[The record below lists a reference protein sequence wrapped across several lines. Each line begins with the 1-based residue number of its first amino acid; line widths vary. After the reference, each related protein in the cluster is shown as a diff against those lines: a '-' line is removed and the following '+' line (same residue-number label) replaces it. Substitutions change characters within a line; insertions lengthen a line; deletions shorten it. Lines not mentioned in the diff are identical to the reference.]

1 MKKRVLSMLM
11 TLALCLT
18 LFPAPAWAAED
29 APEGGAIVQQE
40 QQEEISPA
48 VSEQAGTNEEENGS
62 EGDPQN
68 TGTPDAGG
76 AEDSKADAPESGED
90 ENAGNNADAAV
101 SAVQTM
107 IDALPT
113 VSELDGM
120 TADELDAAYDDI
132 QAAYDAYEA
141 LNAEQQA
148 QITGADFEALLGWF
162 NSQTAPLADVQPG
175 VHTHCVC
182 GKDSS
187 TTVNG
192 HTHST
197 NTEWKAADSLPG
209 TAGSYYLTQSVTADW
224 TVPTGEV
231 NLCLNG
237 QTISGSITVGS
248 GATLTLTDCSG
259 NGKVQGEVTVNGGKF
274 ELYSGTITGGVQVG
288 IKGGTYQ
295 TGSSFT
301 MYGGA
306 ITGNEDYGGVFLV
319 GTTNHIDPP
328 SFTMHGGTISDNTAG
343 ASDGGGGGV
352 YVGEKCSFT
361 MDGGTITGNTATAGN
376 GGGIYIH
383 FNAGNVSISN
393 ATITGNKASATGDTR
408 YGHGGGIYSERGV
421 TVKNVTITGNNS
433 TFAGGGIYGKG
444 AITLTDAT
452 VTDNNQYDVYY
463 DGTESTNPKLTV
475 SGSVKAGYYANY
487 DWKLPILVSGA
498 LSEDSVIRVGV
509 REGINP
515 GAIAEPASGVTL
527 SAENF
532 KADAADSVTSL
543 GNDGKVYLVPCT
555 HEMDDTGYTCKKC
568 KTQFDAR
575 VGDSAYYKTLTDA
588 FNAARGSTVTLL
600 RNVTLT
606 GNCSS
611 ENYSATLDLNG
622 KTVSTENKYIHV
634 GGGNKSNTLTVKDSS
649 KGGGTQALN
658 VKFSVGSNGTLA
670 VDDSYTGEI
679 SRVEL
684 QAGGALERFGGKI
697 GELVLSNAAYGSTST
712 GYGLK
717 LWKGNPNACTI
728 GKITDNTKSKSL
740 TVNDLLGTD
749 YAKCELYGEKDSVW
763 SIVPKTEKISELTGY
778 TAYKV
783 QFTECVHQCAD
794 DSNPVCSVCH
804 KDLYTKVTAKAADG
818 TTKTAYFT
826 EDSALENGYV
836 EAIQTLNGWSNEG
849 CTEPTLTLLRDMYAF
864 GTSMPLTGT
873 LTLKGGTHTAK
884 NVTVAKNADVTFASG
899 SYRGATINGTATV
912 KEDVTF
918 TSTVTVN
925 GTLNAKGGT
934 FDGPVEFNGSSTA
947 NISGG
952 SFNNEKKYGGVE
964 FDYNVTGTISGGT
977 FVFADF
983 YTTKVKLSGGTFT
996 MIKTNGDRKLADLLA
1011 EGAAYY
1017 GASDNQAVTNDR
1029 VNTLENVKVVSHT
1042 HNGGK
1047 DGNGTCSICGKQMAA
1062 SLTVGGTTSWYT
1074 AFATAIE
1081 AANAADGAKTITLY
1095 QDVNGYVDGH
1105 STTYELT
1112 RGPVTLATGGKTV
1125 TRANLTAKG
1134 ISLTVTGS
1142 NGDFNVTVDGKDAE
1156 LTVNDGNTKLA
1167 IVTAQNGGKLSLS
1180 NGTFSRVAVK
1190 DDGSSASLSGGSYG
1204 EITSDTGYVKPYALL
1219 AKGYAY
1225 KRTRDNQWLPNANS
1239 ISEKVTVEKAPFVV
1253 EKIYPNSDTNYTGNS
1268 AFATD
1273 GNITLTAVI
1282 ASEPETEDVTYY
1294 YWWEVFKESEN
1305 DWTTSFKKVNTATH
1319 TGGQSKTLT
1328 ISGLPVD
1335 KSYQYHI
1342 FVQCSNGYNCYS
1354 EPFTVTQHQHS
1365 WTYTASGATI
1375 TAKCTAEGCYLTD
1388 GNGGS
1393 VTIAAPAE
1401 LTYSGEGKPAT
1412 VTASSD
1418 WQGPAVSEIT
1428 ISYIKTGMYGP
1439 EALEN
1444 GALPTKAGEYTA
1456 SITVGEGNKA
1466 ATASVKYTIQKANP
1480 VVTEWPTLSAPVYV
1494 NSEATLTGG
1503 SGEGTFDFKAGAAKS
1518 WDSAGR
1524 KTTTIV
1530 FIPTYTNNYNELT
1543 KDYPVTVVKRTV
1555 KNCNTLVGITDKP
1568 CGTAQDE
1575 LGLPGTVTI
1584 TTVDGKTFNDI
1595 PVTWSGYNPN
1605 TLEEQ
1610 TLTGTLDLTSIAGE
1624 VEQPSTPVTA
1634 QIKVKLTQKN
1644 FSGISPEPYDGVYD
1658 GNAHGIT
1665 LTGVPS
1671 GATVKYGT
1679 SVNSCTLDSL
1689 TYTDFTDG
1697 PEFVYYKVSQPGYAD
1712 ASGSAWVNI
1721 TKRPLTVT
1729 GITAKDKVYDGN
1741 TNVVLDY
1748 SAVTLGGVLK
1758 NDTLTVTATGTL
1770 ESAGVGERKVTISDL
1785 TLGGAS
1791 AANYVLAESG
1801 NQTETTA
1808 TITAK
1813 EVNVTIIPNGGTYG
1827 SVVAAAAKL
1836 TGAVDGENV
1845 PVTLTYTG
1853 NGYNDT
1859 AVPVNAGSY
1868 TVTASIANSNYT
1880 LTGKTTA
1887 NFVIAPKTVT
1897 VSGIT
1902 AKDKVYDGTTNADIS
1917 SVTFDGVTLNRGTD
1931 YTVTASFDDAGVGN
1945 GKNVTATVTLTEQAA
1960 KNYALKQSIFHTTGN
1975 ITKAAAPDFAK
1986 ETTLAIV
1993 NGYKKT
1999 YTVTLPALPTLE
2011 TPKEYG
2017 APTYELG
2024 EIKLNGGYYTSG
2036 AKVENGKLTLP
2047 IQKNDVGTTG
2057 SVGTVTVV
2065 IKSTNYEDITLTV
2078 NVSAKNKLTPVL
2090 AGTLTLTPT
2099 KITYGEPLSKIKITG
2114 KMKDPTTEKE
2124 VKGTFAW
2131 EDGTI
2136 KPDANDSYV
2145 AGWIFTPAGG
2155 YEEYATVTGK
2165 ATVEVAPKSIEGAT
2179 ITLEKREFTYNA
2191 AEQSPKITGVTLN
2204 GWSKTITTY
2213 DIVSG
2218 DKAINANDSIT
2229 LTIEGTGNY
2238 TGTATVEWKIIPAE
2252 LTVSVQSVTKEYDG
2266 TTNATVTP
2274 SFNGL
2279 QGKDTLTAE
2288 DYSVTAAFKDAKVG
2302 YKKPVTGKV
2311 TLNQTDTAKNYLL
2324 KNDGTFSTGEGTIKK
2339 AAAPTVPPVELTIYN
2354 GVQKDYFVDLP
2365 PLPELGEGKSYG
2377 KVNYNKTHTINLS
2390 KGYTAQSEVVADS
2403 ENLNTLRLLLHM
2415 TQTGSLTGEIGTVT
2429 IPVTTSNYQDIN
2441 LTVKVKAVNQTLPE
2455 KVGTVSADAITYG
2468 QTLSAST
2475 ITGTMQDPA
2484 TGVAVNGTFTWD
2496 TPAVKL
2502 NADSHDAKWTFT
2514 PDKSYGGKYTTNT
2527 GTATVTVNRKTVTV
2541 SGITANDKV
2550 YDGTTNAKLNFSNA
2564 KFAGILENDT
2574 LTVTAK
2580 GVFEKPDI
2588 GKQKVTISDLTL
2600 GGASTAN
2607 YVLAESGNQSETTAT
2622 ITAKEVTITIT
2633 PNGGTYGSV
2642 VAATAKL
2649 TGAVDGKNVPVTLTY
2664 TGNGY
2669 NDTAVPV
2676 NAGSYTV
2683 TASIAN
2689 SNYTLT
2695 GKTTADFVITPKA
2708 VTVTGITANDK
2719 VYDGTTNATLDCS
2732 NAKFG
2737 GVLENDTLT
2746 VTAKGMFEKAD
2757 VGEQK
2762 VTISDLTLDGNSAN
2776 NYVLAESGNQTET
2789 TATITAE
2796 QITVSIKPN
2805 GGTYGETITPATVT
2819 ANGVVGEDA
2828 PKITLTYTGTAND
2841 GTEYTGTTPPTKAG
2855 TYTITA
2861 TITDPNYKLDA
2872 DTATAEFTVAKRSAT
2887 VTPDNK
2893 SKVYEEK
2900 DPELTY
2906 KVSGVLDSET
2916 LEGITLARAK
2926 GENAGKYAITA
2937 TADAGANPN
2946 YAVTFAEGTFTIEL
2960 KSIKGA
2966 TVVLGKGLAANGAE
2980 QTQTVEKVL
2989 LGDKEIPADSY
3000 TVAGNTATTPGS
3012 HTLTITAK
3020 GNYTGTVEQTYVII
3034 PAKAESAPGEDITI
3048 GSGKVKVVVKSEGTV
3063 PPATLLTNKAEL
3075 LAMLVDSGDITA
3087 DELAQIAD
3095 GASVDIVLTVK
3106 EANVSAEIKTAMAQ
3120 AAKDY
3125 TIGQY
3130 FDISLFKYMT
3140 VNGKQQDG
3148 AALHTTKNAL
3158 PISVVVPDALVNT
3171 DSTVNRT
3178 YCIVR
3183 NHEGTITVLDAAF
3196 DAAGKTL
3203 TFKTDRFSIYAI
3215 AYKDTA
3221 VPSSGSN
3228 PGSNNSSNDSET
3240 KKNEVAAPTPAP
3252 TPASTSKPST
3262 ITAMPQTGDTSN
3274 PTLYVVLL
3282 VVSLLGL
3289 AVVFVCKRRNNK

>member
-18 LFPAPAWAAED
+18 LLPTPAWAAED
-29 APEGGAIVQQE
+29 APEGGVIVQQE

-76 AEDSKADAPESGED
+76 AEDSKADAPENGED

-120 TADELDAAYDDI
+120 TAGELDAAYNDI

-162 NSQTAPLADVQPG
+162 NSQTAPLADAKSG

-192 HTHST
+192 HTHNTGTTWTAT
-197 NTEWKAADSLPG
+197 NALPS
-209 TAGSYYLTQSVTADW
+209 TAGSYYLTQSVSENW
-224 TVPTGEV
+224 TVPTDGEV
-231 NLCLNG
+231 TLCLNG
-237 QTISGSITVGS
+237 QTINGKITVGD

-288 IKGGTYQ
+288 MKGGSYN
-295 TGSSFT
+295 TGSAFT

-383 FNAGNVSISN
+383 FNAGTVSISN

-433 TFAGGGIYGKG
+433 TFEGGGIYGKG

-452 VTDNNQYDVYY
+452 VTDNSQYDVYY
-463 DGTESTNPKLTV
+463 DGRESNTPELTI

-568 KTQFDAR
+568 HTQFDAR
-575 VGDSAYYKTLTDA
+575 VGDSAYYQTLTKA
-588 FNAARGSTVTLL
+588 FDAARGSTVTLL
-600 RNVTLT
+600 RDVTLT

-611 ENYSATLDLNG
+611 DTYSATLDLNG

-749 YAKCELYGEKDSVW
+749 YAKCELYGEKDDAW

-804 KDLYTKVTAKAADG
+804 KDLYTKITAKAADG

-849 CTEPTLTLLRDMYAF
+849 CTEPTLTLLRDMPY
-864 GTSMPLTGT
+864 GTSITLTGT
-873 LTLKGGTHTAK
+873 LTLEGGTHTAS
-884 NVTVAKNADVTFASG
+884 NVTVAENANVTFASG
-899 SYRGATINGTATV
+899 SYSGATINGTATV
-912 KEDVTF
+912 ETGVTF
-918 TSTVTVN
+918 TAASVTVN
-925 GTLNAKGGT
+925 GTLNAKGGI
-934 FDGPVEFNGSSTA
+934 FNGPVKFNGSSTA

-952 SFNNEKKYGGVE
+952 SFNCEKKYGGVE
-964 FDYNVTGTISGGT
+964 FGYNVTGTISGGM
-977 FVFADF
+977 FAFADF

-996 MIKTNGDRKLADLLA
+996 IIKTNGDRKLADLLA

-1017 GASDNQAVTNDR
+1017 GASDNQAVTNDS

-1042 HNGGK
+1042 HNGGT
-1047 DGNGTCSICGKQMAA
+1047 DGKGICSICGKQMAA
-1062 SLTVGGTTSWYT
+1062 SLTVGDKTSWYA

-1081 AANAADGAKTITLY
+1081 AANAADGEKTITLY
-1095 QDVNGYVDGH
+1095 QDVNGYADGH

-1125 TRANLTAKG
+1125 TRVNLIAKG

-1142 NGDFNVTVDGKDAE
+1142 NGGFYVTVDGKDAE
-1156 LTVNDGNTKLA
+1156 LTVNDKDTKLA
-1167 IVTAQNGGKLSLS
+1167 IVTAKNGGKLSLS
-1180 NGTFSRVAVK
+1180 NGTFSRVDVMN
-1190 DDGSSASLSGGSYG
+1190 DGSSASLSGGSYG
-1204 EITSDTGYVKPYALL
+1204 EITSGNDYVKPYALL

-1225 KRTRDNQWLPNANS
+1225 KKEDNTWVSNANIGLS
-1239 ISEKVTVEKAPFVV
+1239 KVTVEKAPFAV
-1253 EKIYPNSDTNYTGNS
+1253 EKIYPNRDTNYTGNS

-1282 ASEPETEDVTYY
+1282 APETQGVTYY
-1294 YWWEVFKESEN
+1294 YWWELFDESDN
-1305 DWTTSFKKVNTATH
+1305 DWTTHFGDVNTATH
-1319 TGGQSKTLT
+1319 TGEKSKTLT
-1328 ISGLPVD
+1328 ISGLPTD

-1342 FVQCSNGYNCYS
+1342 FVQCSNGYQCYS

-1393 VTIAAPAE
+1393 VTIAAPTE

-1418 WQGPAVSEIT
+1418 WQGPAASGIT
-1428 ISYIKTGMYGP
+1428 ISYIKTGKYGP
-1439 EALEN
+1439 EKLEN
-1444 GALPTKAGEYTA
+1444 DALPTKAGEYTA

-1480 VVTEWPTLSAPVYV
+1480 VVTKWPSLSAPVYV

-1503 SGEGTFDFKAGAAKS
+1503 NGEGTFDFKAGAAKS
-1518 WDSAGR
+1518 WDSAGS

-1530 FIPTYTNNYNELT
+1530 FTPTYTNNYNELT
-1543 KDYPVTVVKRTV
+1543 KNYTVTVVKRTV
-1555 KNCNTLVGITDKP
+1555 KSCNTPAGIMDKP
-1568 CGTAQDE
+1568 YGTAQEE

-1584 TTVDGKTFNDI
+1584 TTEDGKTFEI
-1595 PVTWSGYNPN
+1595 PVAWNGYDPN

-1610 TLTGTLDLTSIAGE
+1610 TLTGTLDLTSIADE
-1624 VEQPSTPVTA
+1624 VKQPSTPVTA
-1634 QIKVKLTQKN
+1634 QIKVKLTQKH

-1679 SVNSCTLDSL
+1679 SVNSCTKDSL

-1697 PEFVYYKVSQPGYAD
+1697 PKFVFYKVSQSGYAD
-1712 ASGSAWVNI
+1712 ASGNAWVNI

-1741 TNVVLDY
+1741 TDAVLDY
-1748 SAVTLGGVLK
+1748 SAVTLGGVLT
-1758 NDTLTVTATGTL
+1758 NDALTVTATGRL
-1770 ESAGVGERKVTISDL
+1770 ESAGVGEQKVTISDL
-1785 TLGGAS
+1785 TLDGDS

-1801 NQTETTA
+1801 NQSETTA
-1808 TITAK
+1808 NITARKVAVTIT
-1813 EVNVTIIPNGGTYG
+1813 PNGGTYG

-1868 TVTASIANSNYT
+1868 TVTASIADSNYT
-1880 LTGKTTA
+1880 LTGNTTA
-1887 NFVIAPKTVT
+1887 DFVITPKAVT

-1902 AKDKVYDGTTNADIS
+1902 ANDKVYDGTTNADIS
-1917 SVTFDGVTLNRGTD
+1917 SVTFDNVTLNRGTD

-1945 GKNVTATVTLTEQAA
+1945 GKSITATVTLTEQAA
-1960 KNYALKQSIFHTTGN
+1960 KNYALEQSNFSTTGN
-1975 ITKAAAPDFAK
+1975 ITKAAAPGSGLRPAVTVINNLAK
-1986 ETTLAIV
+1986 TYEMVLSNDYLPELSSPCEYGNVSYSLGGTQLAD
-1993 NGYKKT
+1993 GYKN
-1999 YTVTLPALPTLE
+1999 VVQAE
-2011 TPKEYG
+2011 VVE
-2017 APTYELG
+2017 
-2024 EIKLNGGYYTSG
+2024 
-2036 AKVENGKLTLP
+2036 ENGQYKLKLTVP
-2047 IQKNDVGTTG
+2047 AVDYNRVG
-2057 SVGTVTVV
+2057 SVGTLWLYV
-2065 IKSTNYEDITLTV
+2065 SSDNYQDFSLDIGV
-2078 NVSAKNKLTPVL
+2078 KAKNKDVPVPD
-2090 AGTLTLTPT
+2090 GTISASD
-2099 KITYGEPLSKIKITG
+2099 ITYGQALNDSKIAG
-2114 KMKDPTTEKE
+2114 KMKAGGKAID
-2124 VKGTFAW
+2124 GTFTW
-2131 EDGTI
+2131 TNGTF
-2136 KPDANDSYV
+2136 KPA
-2145 AGWIFTPAGG
+2145 AGDYPASWTFTPAKGF
-2155 YEEYATVTGK
+2155 EEYAT
-2165 ATVEVAPKSIEGAT
+2165 A
-2179 ITLEKREFTYNA
+2179 
-2191 AEQSPKITGVTLN
+2191 
-2204 GWSKTITTY
+2204 
-2213 DIVSG
+2213 
-2218 DKAINANDSIT
+2218 
-2229 LTIEGTGNY
+2229 
-2238 TGTATVEWKIIPAE
+2238 
-2252 LTVSVQSVTKEYDG
+2252 
-2266 TTNATVTP
+2266 
-2274 SFNGL
+2274 
-2279 QGKDTLTAE
+2279 
-2288 DYSVTAAFKDAKVG
+2288 
-2302 YKKPVTGKV
+2302 
-2311 TLNQTDTAKNYLL
+2311 
-2324 KNDGTFSTGEGTIKK
+2324 
-2339 AAAPTVPPVELTIYN
+2339 
-2354 GVQKDYFVDLP
+2354 
-2365 PLPELGEGKSYG
+2365 
-2377 KVNYNKTHTINLS
+2377 
-2390 KGYTAQSEVVADS
+2390 
-2403 ENLNTLRLLLHM
+2403 
-2415 TQTGSLTGEIGTVT
+2415 
-2429 IPVTTSNYQDIN
+2429 
-2441 LTVKVKAVNQTLPE
+2441 
-2455 KVGTVSADAITYG
+2455 
-2468 QTLSAST
+2468 
-2475 ITGTMQDPA
+2475 
-2484 TGVAVNGTFTWD
+2484 
-2496 TPAVKL
+2496 
-2502 NADSHDAKWTFT
+2502 
-2514 PDKSYGGKYTTNT
+2514 T
-2527 GTATVTVNRKTVTV
+2527 GTATVTVDPKAVTV
-2541 SGITANDKV
+2541 SGITANGKV
-2550 YDGTTNAKLNFSNA
+2550 YDGTTNAVLDYSNA
-2564 KFAGILENDT
+2564 QFDGILENDK
-2574 LTVTAK
+2574 LTVAAK
-2580 GVFEKPDI
+2580 GVFEKAEA
-2588 GKQKVTISDLTL
+2588 GKQNVAISDLTL
-2600 GGASTAN
+2600 
-2607 YVLAESGNQSETTAT
+2607 V
-2622 ITAKEVTITIT
+2622 
-2633 PNGGTYGSV
+2633 
-2642 VAATAKL
+2642 
-2649 TGAVDGKNVPVTLTY
+2649 
-2664 TGNGY
+2664 
-2669 NDTAVPV
+2669 
-2676 NAGSYTV
+2676 
-2683 TASIAN
+2683 
-2689 SNYTLT
+2689 
-2695 GKTTADFVITPKA
+2695 
-2708 VTVTGITANDK
+2708 
-2719 VYDGTTNATLDCS
+2719 
-2732 NAKFG
+2732 
-2737 GVLENDTLT
+2737 
-2746 VTAKGMFEKAD
+2746 
-2757 VGEQK
+2757 
-2762 VTISDLTLDGNSAN
+2762 GNSAN
-2776 NYVLAESGNQTET
+2776 NYVLAESGNQTRT
-2789 TATITAE
+2789 TATI
-2796 QITVSIKPN
+2796 
-2805 GGTYGETITPATVT
+2805 
-2819 ANGVVGEDA
+2819 
-2828 PKITLTYTGTAND
+2828 
-2841 GTEYTGTTPPTKAG
+2841 
-2855 TYTITA
+2855 
-2861 TITDPNYKLDA
+2861 DP
-2872 DTATAEFTVAKRSAT
+2872 
-2887 VTPDNK
+2887 
-2893 SKVYEEK
+2893 
-2900 DPELTY
+2900 
-2906 KVSGVLDSET
+2906 
-2916 LEGITLARAK
+2916 
-2926 GENAGKYAITA
+2926 
-2937 TADAGANPN
+2937 
-2946 YAVTFAEGTFTIEL
+2946 
-2960 KSIKGA
+2960 KSIDGA
-2966 TVVLGKGLAANGAE
+2966 TVVLGKGLIANGAE

-2989 LGDKEIPADSY
+2989 LDGKELPANSY
-3000 TVAGNTATTPGS
+3000 TVAGNTATAPGS

-3034 PAKAESAPGEDITI
+3034 PAKAEDAPGEEIAI
-3048 GSGKVKVVVKSEGTV
+3048 GSGEVKVVVKSEGTV

-3095 GASVDIVLTVK
+3095 GASVDIALTVK
-3106 EANVSAEIKTAMAQ
+3106 EANVSDEVKTAMAQ
-3120 AAKDY
+3120 AAKGY

-3130 FDISLFKYMT
+3130 LDISLFKYMT
-3140 VNGKQQDG
+3140 VNGNQQAG
-3148 AALHTTKNAL
+3148 VALHTIKDAL
-3158 PISVVVPDALVNT
+3158 TISVAVPDALINT
-3171 DSTVNRT
+3171 NSAVNRT

-3196 DAAGKTL
+3196 DAANKTL
-3203 TFKTDRFSIYAI
+3203 TFKTDRFSDYAI

-3228 PGSNNSSNDSET
+3228 PGSNNSSNGSET

-3282 VVSLLGL
+3282 VASLLGL
-3289 AVVFVCKRRNNK
+3289 AVVFVCKKRNDK

>member
-1 MKKRVLSMLM
+1 MKKRVLSMFM
-11 TLALCLT
+11 ALALCLT
-18 LFPAPAWAAED
+18 LLPAPVRAAED
-29 APEGGAIVQQE
+29 TPESGAIVQEE

-107 IDALPT
+107 IDALPI

-162 NSQTAPLADVQPG
+162 NSQTALLADAQSG
-175 VHTHCVC
+175 EHTHCVC
-182 GKDSS
+182 GKDSG

-192 HTHST
+192 HTHNNST
-197 NTEWKAADSLPG
+197 AWTAADSLPG
-209 TAGSYYLTQSVTADW
+209 TAGSYYLTQSVSSDW

-237 QTISGSITVGS
+237 QTINGKITVGS
-248 GATLTLTDCSG
+248 GATLTLTDCSDSG
-259 NGKVQGEVTVNGGKF
+259 RVQGEVLVNGGKL

-288 IKGGTYQ
+288 KKGADYQ

-433 TFAGGGIYGKG
+433 TFEGGGIYGKG

-804 KDLYTKVTAKAADG
+804 KDLYTKITAKAADG

-826 EDSALENGYV
+826 KDSALENGYV

-849 CTEPTLTLLRDMYAF
+849 CTEPTLTLLRDMPY
-864 GTSMPLTGT
+864 GTSITLTGT
-873 LTLKGGTHTAK
+873 LTLESGTHTAK
-884 NVTVAKNADVTFASG
+884 NVTVAENANVTFANG
-899 SYRGATINGTATV
+899 SYKGATINGTATV
-912 KEDVTF
+912 EAGVTF
-918 TSTVTVN
+918 TDASVTVN
-925 GTLNAKGGT
+925 GTLNVEGGT
-934 FDGPVEFNGSSTA
+934 FTGNVKFNGSSIA

-1029 VNTLENVKVVSHT
+1029 LNTLENVKVVSHT
-1042 HNGGK
+1042 HNGGT

-1062 SLTVGGTTSWYT
+1062 SLTVGDKTSWYA

-1081 AANAADGAKTITLY
+1081 AANAADGEKTITLY
-1095 QDVNGYVDGH
+1095 QDVNGYADGH

-1112 RGPVTLATGGKTV
+1112 HGPVTLATGGKTV
-1125 TRANLTAKG
+1125 TRVNLIAKG

-1225 KRTRDNQWLPNANS
+1225 KKTKDNQWLPNANS
-1239 ISEKVTVEKAPFVV
+1239 IPSEVTVEKAPFAV
-1253 EKIYPNSDTNYTGNS
+1253 EKIYPNSDTNYTENS

-1282 ASEPETEDVTYY
+1282 APKTEGVTYY
-1294 YWWEVFKESEN
+1294 YWWELFDESKK
-1305 DWTTSFKKVNTATH
+1305 DWTTKLNNVNTATH
-1319 TGGQSKTLT
+1319 TGGQSKTLS
-1328 ISGLPVD
+1328 ISNLPENS
-1335 KSYQYHI
+1335 SYQYR
-1342 FVQCSNGYNCYS
+1342 VDVWSNNGYQCYS
-1354 EPFTVTQHQHS
+1354 EPFTVTRHQHS
-1365 WTYTASGATI
+1365 WMYTASGATI

-1418 WQGPAVSEIT
+1418 WQGPAASEIT
-1428 ISYIKTGMYGP
+1428 ISYIKTGKYGP
-1439 EALEN
+1439 EKLEN
-1444 GALPTKAGEYTA
+1444 GALPTNAGEYTA
-1456 SITVGEGNKA
+1456 SITVGEGNNA

-1480 VVTEWPTLSAPVYV
+1480 VVTDWPTLSAPVYV

-1503 SGEGTFDFKAGAAKS
+1503 NGEGTFAFKADAAKF
-1518 WDSAGR
+1518 WDSAGS
-1524 KTTTIV
+1524 KTTTVV
-1530 FIPTYTNNYNELT
+1530 FTPTNTNNYNELT
-1543 KDYPVTVVKRTV
+1543 QDYNVTVVKRTV
-1555 KNCNTLVGITDKP
+1555 KSCNTPAGIMDKP
-1568 CGTAQDE
+1568 YGTALEE

-1584 TTVDGKTFNDI
+1584 TTVDGKTFDKI
-1595 PVTWSGYNPN
+1595 PVTWSGYDPN

-1610 TLTGTLDLTSIAGE
+1610 TLTGTLDLTSIADE

-1644 FSGISPEPYDGVYD
+1644 FSGISPVAYEGVYD
-1658 GNAHGIT
+1658 GSPHGIT

-1671 GATVKYGT
+1671 GAIVKYGE
-1679 SVNSCTLDSL
+1679 SADSCTQDSL
-1689 TYTDFTDG
+1689 TYTDFTNG
-1697 PEFVYYKVSQPGYAD
+1697 AKTVYYKVSQSGYAD
-1712 ASGSAWVNI
+1712 ASGSATVNI
-1721 TKRPLTVT
+1721 TKRPLTVSS
-1729 GITAKDKVYDGN
+1729 ITENKTYAYASGSDGKAIGVDIAGKLPVDKGTTTYTVAKTDTEQLLSEVTVDTAGN
-1741 TNVVLDY
+1741 
-1748 SAVTLGGVLK
+1748 
-1758 NDTLTVTATGTL
+1758 
-1770 ESAGVGERKVTISDL
+1770 
-1785 TLGGAS
+1785 
-1791 AANYVLAESG
+1791 
-1801 NQTETTA
+1801 
-1808 TITAK
+1808 
-1813 EVNVTIIPNGGTYG
+1813 
-1827 SVVAAAAKL
+1827 
-1836 TGAVDGENV
+1836 
-1845 PVTLTYTG
+1845 LTYKVNQVDSSKVG
-1853 NGYNDT
+1853 KT
-1859 AVPVNAGSY
+1859 AII
-1868 TVTASIANSNYT
+1868 TVTASMENYENVKYT
-1880 LTGKTTA
+1880 LTISITDKKTVEIKRGNTVSVDGSNVLTYGEKISKLTLGNTVFVEAGTDNMVEGILSWSNPDEIPATGTTQAGWVFKPTDSRHYAELTGTAAITVAKATPVIAEKPTAGALTYGQKLSDSTLTGGKAAYQTADGTEVTGTFAWKNSSSKPTAADSQKTEYDVIFTPSDTDNYNAVDMKIILTVNKAAKAPNMPEAAMEPAHSTKKVGDIILPEGWSWQEADKDTALADGVAVTANAFYTGTDKGNYETESVSITITRSECEHKNTEIINKKDATCSVEGYTGDTYCKDCGEKLDTGTTIEKKPHTVGTTA
-1887 NFVIAPKTVT
+1887 TCISKAVCSVCGENFGEVDATNHVHTTVKNRKEATCTQTGYAGDTCCTDCDKLLSTGKELAALGHDYKATVT
-1897 VSGIT
+1897 KQPTTTEEGIMT
-1902 AKDKVYDGTTNADIS
+1902 YTCTKCGHSYTQPIAKIKSDDSNKDNGSQNQKPQT
-1917 SVTFDGVTLNRGTD
+1917 GTD
-1931 YTVTASFDDAGVGN
+1931 NGNQNQKPQPDTGN
-1945 GKNVTATVTLTEQAA
+1945 GKDNGTSIKPYIKDDSGKEGWDVIKPQLEEA
-1960 KNYALKQSIFHTTGN
+1960 K
-1975 ITKAAAPDFAK
+1975 
-1986 ETTLAIV
+1986 
-1993 NGYKKT
+1993 
-1999 YTVTLPALPTLE
+1999 
-2011 TPKEYG
+2011 
-2017 APTYELG
+2017 
-2024 EIKLNGGYYTSG
+2024 SG
-2036 AKVENGKLTLP
+2036 
-2047 IQKNDVGTTG
+2047 D
-2057 SVGTVTVV
+2057 TVTVV
-2065 IKSTNYEDITLTV
+2065 MNGTTVVPKDVIDSIKGKDTTLVLDMGNGLSWKIYGKDITDATGDIDFDVTVGADAGKSIPVDVINNVTGERYSINLTLAYDGEFGFTATLTV
-2078 NVSAKNKLTPVL
+2078 NMESKN
-2090 AGTLTLTPT
+2090 AGL
-2099 KITYGEPLSKIKITG
+2099 Y
-2114 KMKDPTTEKE
+2114 
-2124 VKGTFAW
+2124 
-2131 EDGTI
+2131 
-2136 KPDANDSYV
+2136 ANLFY
-2145 AGWIFTPAGG
+2145 
-2155 YEEYATVTGK
+2155 
-2165 ATVEVAPKSIEGAT
+2165 
-2179 ITLEKREFTYNA
+2179 YN
-2191 AEQSPKITGVTLN
+2191 EQ
-2204 GWSKTITTY
+2204 
-2213 DIVSG
+2213 
-2218 DKAINANDSIT
+2218 
-2229 LTIEGTGNY
+2229 
-2238 TGTATVEWKIIPAE
+2238 
-2252 LTVSVQSVTKEYDG
+2252 
-2266 TTNATVTP
+2266 
-2274 SFNGL
+2274 
-2279 QGKDTLTAE
+2279 
-2288 DYSVTAAFKDAKVG
+2288 
-2302 YKKPVTGKV
+2302 
-2311 TLNQTDTAKNYLL
+2311 
-2324 KNDGTFSTGEGTIKK
+2324 TGELEFISAGQIDSDGN
-2339 AAAPTVPPVELTIYN
+2339 VEL
-2354 GVQKDYFVDLP
+2354 VF
-2365 PLPELGEGKSYG
+2365 
-2377 KVNYNKTHTINLS
+2377 TH
-2390 KGYTAQSEVVADS
+2390 
-2403 ENLNTLRLLLHM
+2403 
-2415 TQTGSLTGEIGTVT
+2415 
-2429 IPVTTSNYQDIN
+2429 
-2441 LTVKVKAVNQTLPE
+2441 
-2455 KVGTVSADAITYG
+2455 
-2468 QTLSAST
+2468 AS
-2475 ITGTMQDPA
+2475 D
-2484 TGVAVNGTFTWD
+2484 
-2496 TPAVKL
+2496 
-2502 NADSHDAKWTFT
+2502 
-2514 PDKSYGGKYTTNT
+2514 
-2527 GTATVTVNRKTVTV
+2527 
-2541 SGITANDKV
+2541 
-2550 YDGTTNAKLNFSNA
+2550 
-2564 KFAGILENDT
+2564 
-2574 LTVTAK
+2574 
-2580 GVFEKPDI
+2580 
-2588 GKQKVTISDLTL
+2588 
-2600 GGASTAN
+2600 
-2607 YVLAESGNQSETTAT
+2607 
-2622 ITAKEVTITIT
+2622 
-2633 PNGGTYGSV
+2633 
-2642 VAATAKL
+2642 
-2649 TGAVDGKNVPVTLTY
+2649 
-2664 TGNGY
+2664 
-2669 NDTAVPV
+2669 
-2676 NAGSYTV
+2676 
-2683 TASIAN
+2683 
-2689 SNYTLT
+2689 
-2695 GKTTADFVITPKA
+2695 
-2708 VTVTGITANDK
+2708 
-2719 VYDGTTNATLDCS
+2719 
-2732 NAKFG
+2732 
-2737 GVLENDTLT
+2737 
-2746 VTAKGMFEKAD
+2746 
-2757 VGEQK
+2757 
-2762 VTISDLTLDGNSAN
+2762 
-2776 NYVLAESGNQTET
+2776 
-2789 TATITAE
+2789 
-2796 QITVSIKPN
+2796 
-2805 GGTYGETITPATVT
+2805 
-2819 ANGVVGEDA
+2819 
-2828 PKITLTYTGTAND
+2828 
-2841 GTEYTGTTPPTKAG
+2841 
-2855 TYTITA
+2855 YTIVV
-2861 TITDPNYKLDA
+2861 
-2872 DTATAEFTVAKRSAT
+2872 DTRIMSDNGQA
-2887 VTPDNK
+2887 DNK
-2893 SKVYEEK
+2893 S
-2900 DPELTY
+2900 D
-2906 KVSGVLDSET
+2906 ET
-2916 LEGITLARAK
+2916 
-2926 GENAGKYAITA
+2926 
-2937 TADAGANPN
+2937 
-2946 YAVTFAEGTFTIEL
+2946 
-2960 KSIKGA
+2960 
-2966 TVVLGKGLAANGAE
+2966 
-2980 QTQTVEKVL
+2980 
-2989 LGDKEIPADSY
+2989 IPA
-3000 TVAGNTATTPGS
+3000 P
-3012 HTLTITAK
+3012 
-3020 GNYTGTVEQTYVII
+3020 
-3034 PAKAESAPGEDITI
+3034 
-3048 GSGKVKVVVKSEGTV
+3048 
-3063 PPATLLTNKAEL
+3063 
-3075 LAMLVDSGDITA
+3075 
-3087 DELAQIAD
+3087 
-3095 GASVDIVLTVK
+3095 
-3106 EANVSAEIKTAMAQ
+3106 
-3120 AAKDY
+3120 
-3125 TIGQY
+3125 
-3130 FDISLFKYMT
+3130 
-3140 VNGKQQDG
+3140 
-3148 AALHTTKNAL
+3148 
-3158 PISVVVPDALVNT
+3158 
-3171 DSTVNRT
+3171 
-3178 YCIVR
+3178 
-3183 NHEGTITVLDAAF
+3183 
-3196 DAAGKTL
+3196 
-3203 TFKTDRFSIYAI
+3203 KTD
-3215 AYKDTA
+3215 D
-3221 VPSSGSN
+3221 
-3228 PGSNNSSNDSET
+3228 
-3240 KKNEVAAPTPAP
+3240 
-3252 TPASTSKPST
+3252 STSKYAWNNT
-3262 ITAMPQTGDTSN
+3262 IIIIIGICIILIVFGAVF
-3274 PTLYVVLL
+3274 YVRKK
-3282 VVSLLGL
+3282 SGSEEE
-3289 AVVFVCKRRNNK
+3289 

>member
-1 MKKRVLSMLM
+1 MKKRVLSMFM
-11 TLALCLT
+11 VLALCLT
-18 LFPAPAWAAED
+18 LLPAPVRAAED
-29 APEGGAIVQQE
+29 TPESGAIVQQE

-107 IDALPT
+107 IDALPI

-162 NSQTAPLADVQPG
+162 NSQTALLADAQSG
-175 VHTHCVC
+175 EHTHCVC
-182 GKDSS
+182 GKDSG

-192 HTHST
+192 HTHNNST
-197 NTEWKAADSLPG
+197 AWTAADSLPG
-209 TAGSYYLTQSVTADW
+209 TAGSYYLTQSVSSDW

-237 QTISGSITVGS
+237 QTINGKITVGS
-248 GATLTLTDCSG
+248 GATLTLTDCSDSG
-259 NGKVQGEVTVNGGKF
+259 RVQGEVLVNGGKL

-288 IKGGTYQ
+288 KKGADYQ

-328 SFTMHGGTISDNTAG
+328 SFTMHGGIISDNTAG

-433 TFAGGGIYGKG
+433 TFEGGGIYGKG

-804 KDLYTKVTAKAADG
+804 KDLYTKITAKAADG

-849 CTEPTLTLLRDMYAF
+849 CTEPTLTLLRDMYAY

-899 SYRGATINGTATV
+899 SYKGATIDGTATV
-912 KEDVTF
+912 KEGVTF
-918 TSTVTVN
+918 TDASVEVN

-934 FDGPVEFNGSSTA
+934 FTGNVKFNGSSIA

-952 SFNNEKKYGGVE
+952 SFNNEKKYGGVT
-964 FDYNVTGTISGGT
+964 FDYNVTGTITGGT
-977 FVFADF
+977 FTFADF

-996 MIKTNGDRKLADLLA
+996 IIKSNGDRKLADLLA

-1017 GASDNQAVTNDR
+1017 GASDNQAVTNDG

-1042 HNGGK
+1042 HNGGT
-1047 DGNGTCSICGKQMAA
+1047 DGKGICSVCKKQMAA
-1062 SLTVGGTTSWYT
+1062 SLTVGGKTSWYA

-1081 AANAADGAKTITLY
+1081 AANAADGEKTITLY
-1095 QDVNGYVDGH
+1095 QDVNGYADGH

-1112 RGPVTLATGGKTV
+1112 HGPVTLATGGKSV

-1142 NGDFNVTVDGKDAE
+1142 NGGFNVTVEGKDAE
-1156 LTVNDGNTKLA
+1156 LTVNDKDTKLA

-1204 EITSDTGYVKPYALL
+1204 EITSDAGYVKPYALL

-1225 KRTRDNQWLPNANS
+1225 KKTRDNQWLPNANS
-1239 ISEKVTVEKAPFVV
+1239 IPSEVTVEKAPFAV

-1282 ASEPETEDVTYY
+1282 ASEPETENVTYY
-1294 YWWEVFKESEN
+1294 YWWELFNESEN
-1305 DWTTSFKKVNTATH
+1305 DWTTRFKKVNTATH
-1319 TGGQSKTLT
+1319 TGEKSKTLT

-1342 FVQCSNGYNCYS
+1342 FVQCSNGYQCYS

-1365 WTYTASGATI
+1365 WTYSASGATI

-1393 VTIAAPAE
+1393 VTINAPAADT
-1401 LTYSGEGKPAT
+1401 LTYNGNQKAAT
-1412 VTASSD
+1412 VTSSD
-1418 WQGPAVSEIT
+1418 WKGVAIDKIAVAYEQNG
-1428 ISYIKTGMYGP
+1428 KT
-1439 EALEN
+1439 
-1444 GALPTKAGEYTA
+1444 LPSAPTDAGEYTA

-1530 FIPTYTNNYNELT
+1530 FTPTDTNNYNELT
-1543 KDYPVTVVKRTV
+1543 QDYNVTVVKRTV
-1555 KNCNTLVGITDKP
+1555 KSCNTPAGIMDKP
-1568 CGTAQDE
+1568 YGTALEE
-1575 LGLPGTVTI
+1575 LGLPETVTI
-1584 TTVDGKTFNDI
+1584 TTEDGKTFDKI

-1610 TLTGTLDLTSIAGE
+1610 TLTGTLDLTSIANE
-1624 VEQPSTPVTA
+1624 VEQPGMPVTA
-1634 QIKVKLTQKN
+1634 QIKVKLTTKS
-1644 FSGISPEPYDGVYD
+1644 FSGISAAAYEGVYD
-1658 GNAHGIT
+1658 GSPHGIT

-1671 GATVKYGT
+1671 GAIVKYGE
-1679 SVNSCTLDSL
+1679 SAGSCTQDSL
-1689 TYTDFTDG
+1689 TYTDFTNG
-1697 PEFVYYKVSQPGYAD
+1697 AKTVYYKVSQSGYAD
-1712 ASGSAWVNI
+1712 ASGSATVNI
-1721 TKRPLTVT
+1721 TKRPLTVSSITENKTYAYASGSDGKAIGVNIAGKLPTDRGTTIYTDEKTDTEQLLSEVTVDTAGNLTYKVNQVDSSKVGKTAIITVTASMENYENVKYTLTISITDKKTVEIKRGNTVSVDGSNVLTYGEKVSKLTLVNTIFVEAGTDDVIEGILSWSNPDEIPAAGTTQAGWVFKPADSTHYAELT
-1729 GITAKDKVYDGN
+1729 GTAAITVAKATPIVVTVPTVAERGYNPDAALTSSDITGGSVTGVDGN
-1741 TNVVLDY
+1741 SLAGTWSFTGTNIIPTVNNKGY
-1748 SAVTLGGVLK
+1748 QAVFTPDDTNNYNTVTRTITVTVNKAAKAPNLPEAAMDPAHSTKKVGDITLPDGWSWQEDDKDTALADGV
-1758 NDTLTVTATGTL
+1758 TVTATAVYIGADKGNYET
-1770 ESAGVGERKVTISDL
+1770 ESVSITITRRECDHTHTEIRNQRKATCTQTGYAGDTYCTDCDKLLSTGKELAALGHDYKVTVTKQPTTTEEGVRTYTCTRCNSSCTESIAKLPDEKHDHSYTGSITKEATCTEAGVRTYTCSCGDSYTEIIPATGHSYVSKVTKAATTTEEGIMTYTCSKCGHSYTQPIAKIKSDDSNKDNGSQNQKPQSG
-1785 TLGGAS
+1785 TD
-1791 AANYVLAESG
+1791 NG
-1801 NQTETTA
+1801 NQNQE
-1808 TITAK
+1808 
-1813 EVNVTIIPNGGTYG
+1813 PQP
-1827 SVVAAAAKL
+1827 
-1836 TGAVDGENV
+1836 D
-1845 PVTLTYTG
+1845 TG
-1853 NGYNDT
+1853 NGKDNGT
-1859 AVPVNAGSY
+1859 
-1868 TVTASIANSNYT
+1868 SIKPYIKDDS
-1880 LTGKTTA
+1880 GKEGWD
-1887 NFVIAPKTVT
+1887 VIKPQLEEAK
-1897 VSGIT
+1897 SG
-1902 AKDKVYDGTTNADIS
+1902 D
-1917 SVTFDGVTLNRGTD
+1917 
-1931 YTVTASFDDAGVGN
+1931 
-1945 GKNVTATVTLTEQAA
+1945 
-1960 KNYALKQSIFHTTGN
+1960 
-1975 ITKAAAPDFAK
+1975 
-1986 ETTLAIV
+1986 
-1993 NGYKKT
+1993 
-1999 YTVTLPALPTLE
+1999 
-2011 TPKEYG
+2011 
-2017 APTYELG
+2017 
-2024 EIKLNGGYYTSG
+2024 
-2036 AKVENGKLTLP
+2036 
-2047 IQKNDVGTTG
+2047 
-2057 SVGTVTVV
+2057 TVTVV
-2065 IKSTNYEDITLTV
+2065 MNGTTVVPKDVIDSIKGKDTTLVLDMGNGLSWKINGQDITEPSGDIDFGVNVGADAGKSIPVDVINNVTGERYSMNLTLAYDGEFGFTATLTV
-2078 NVSAKNKLTPVL
+2078 NMESKNAGLYANLFYYNEQTGELEFISA
-2090 AGTLTLTPT
+2090 GQ
-2099 KITYGEPLSKIKITG
+2099 I
-2114 KMKDPTTEKE
+2114 
-2124 VKGTFAW
+2124 
-2131 EDGTI
+2131 
-2136 KPDANDSYV
+2136 DAEGN
-2145 AGWIFTPAGG
+2145 
-2155 YEEYATVTGK
+2155 
-2165 ATVEVAPKSIEGAT
+2165 VE
-2179 ITLEKREFTYNA
+2179 LEFT
-2191 AEQSPKITGVTLN
+2191 
-2204 GWSKTITTY
+2204 
-2213 DIVSG
+2213 
-2218 DKAINANDSIT
+2218 
-2229 LTIEGTGNY
+2229 
-2238 TGTATVEWKIIPAE
+2238 
-2252 LTVSVQSVTKEYDG
+2252 
-2266 TTNATVTP
+2266 
-2274 SFNGL
+2274 
-2279 QGKDTLTAE
+2279 
-2288 DYSVTAAFKDAKVG
+2288 
-2302 YKKPVTGKV
+2302 
-2311 TLNQTDTAKNYLL
+2311 
-2324 KNDGTFSTGEGTIKK
+2324 
-2339 AAAPTVPPVELTIYN
+2339 
-2354 GVQKDYFVDLP
+2354 
-2365 PLPELGEGKSYG
+2365 
-2377 KVNYNKTHTINLS
+2377 H
-2390 KGYTAQSEVVADS
+2390 
-2403 ENLNTLRLLLHM
+2403 
-2415 TQTGSLTGEIGTVT
+2415 
-2429 IPVTTSNYQDIN
+2429 
-2441 LTVKVKAVNQTLPE
+2441 
-2455 KVGTVSADAITYG
+2455 
-2468 QTLSAST
+2468 AS
-2475 ITGTMQDPA
+2475 D
-2484 TGVAVNGTFTWD
+2484 
-2496 TPAVKL
+2496 
-2502 NADSHDAKWTFT
+2502 
-2514 PDKSYGGKYTTNT
+2514 
-2527 GTATVTVNRKTVTV
+2527 
-2541 SGITANDKV
+2541 
-2550 YDGTTNAKLNFSNA
+2550 
-2564 KFAGILENDT
+2564 
-2574 LTVTAK
+2574 
-2580 GVFEKPDI
+2580 
-2588 GKQKVTISDLTL
+2588 
-2600 GGASTAN
+2600 
-2607 YVLAESGNQSETTAT
+2607 
-2622 ITAKEVTITIT
+2622 
-2633 PNGGTYGSV
+2633 
-2642 VAATAKL
+2642 
-2649 TGAVDGKNVPVTLTY
+2649 
-2664 TGNGY
+2664 
-2669 NDTAVPV
+2669 
-2676 NAGSYTV
+2676 
-2683 TASIAN
+2683 
-2689 SNYTLT
+2689 
-2695 GKTTADFVITPKA
+2695 
-2708 VTVTGITANDK
+2708 
-2719 VYDGTTNATLDCS
+2719 
-2732 NAKFG
+2732 
-2737 GVLENDTLT
+2737 
-2746 VTAKGMFEKAD
+2746 
-2757 VGEQK
+2757 
-2762 VTISDLTLDGNSAN
+2762 
-2776 NYVLAESGNQTET
+2776 
-2789 TATITAE
+2789 
-2796 QITVSIKPN
+2796 
-2805 GGTYGETITPATVT
+2805 
-2819 ANGVVGEDA
+2819 
-2828 PKITLTYTGTAND
+2828 
-2841 GTEYTGTTPPTKAG
+2841 
-2855 TYTITA
+2855 YTIVV
-2861 TITDPNYKLDA
+2861 
-2872 DTATAEFTVAKRSAT
+2872 DTRIMSDNGQA
-2887 VTPDNK
+2887 DNK
-2893 SKVYEEK
+2893 S
-2900 DPELTY
+2900 D
-2906 KVSGVLDSET
+2906 ET
-2916 LEGITLARAK
+2916 
-2926 GENAGKYAITA
+2926 
-2937 TADAGANPN
+2937 
-2946 YAVTFAEGTFTIEL
+2946 
-2960 KSIKGA
+2960 
-2966 TVVLGKGLAANGAE
+2966 
-2980 QTQTVEKVL
+2980 
-2989 LGDKEIPADSY
+2989 IPA
-3000 TVAGNTATTPGS
+3000 P
-3012 HTLTITAK
+3012 
-3020 GNYTGTVEQTYVII
+3020 
-3034 PAKAESAPGEDITI
+3034 
-3048 GSGKVKVVVKSEGTV
+3048 
-3063 PPATLLTNKAEL
+3063 
-3075 LAMLVDSGDITA
+3075 
-3087 DELAQIAD
+3087 
-3095 GASVDIVLTVK
+3095 
-3106 EANVSAEIKTAMAQ
+3106 
-3120 AAKDY
+3120 
-3125 TIGQY
+3125 
-3130 FDISLFKYMT
+3130 
-3140 VNGKQQDG
+3140 
-3148 AALHTTKNAL
+3148 
-3158 PISVVVPDALVNT
+3158 
-3171 DSTVNRT
+3171 
-3178 YCIVR
+3178 
-3183 NHEGTITVLDAAF
+3183 
-3196 DAAGKTL
+3196 
-3203 TFKTDRFSIYAI
+3203 KTD
-3215 AYKDTA
+3215 D
-3221 VPSSGSN
+3221 
-3228 PGSNNSSNDSET
+3228 
-3240 KKNEVAAPTPAP
+3240 
-3252 TPASTSKPST
+3252 STSKYAWNNT
-3262 ITAMPQTGDTSN
+3262 IIIIIGICIILIVFGAVF
-3274 PTLYVVLL
+3274 YVRKK
-3282 VVSLLGL
+3282 SGSEEE
-3289 AVVFVCKRRNNK
+3289 